1 MHELPKI
8 NNVKSELETEI
19 KSVELNEPLVAQEEV
34 KALNEESV
42 NVKLLTKIFMLW
54 MATVPIAMGSSFVL
68 TWVFL
73 RM

>member
-54 MATVPIAMGSSFVL
+54 MATVPIAMVSSFVL